1 MKGIGSYLT
10 LAALLLA
17 QGLAT
22 GIASAPARADDDTLI
37 IGAAIS
43 KTGWDAPYDSP
54 VMDGFMVA
62 LDEINKAGGIAGHIK
77 VKVITADN
85 RSDSAQNAIVTQDLI
100 DQGAHLIFATCDSSM
115 VHASA
120 QIIVDAKIPAIST
133 CSSSPTLPITGH
145 GYIFANAVTDNVQGA
160 AQATYAYKAGYR
172 KAYLLQ
178 SHDIEYTMMPSYF
191 AEAFKKLGG
200 SIVGEGNYALGQPD
214 FSAEVTKIK
223 EMNPQP
229 DVIVT
234 SAFEPDFPAF
244 IRQLRGAGVK
254 IPMVVGDGIDSPT
267 TFALGDI
274 VEGVVFTSSGFAEP
288 GSPMAAYQAKYQ
300 AKYGKP
306 PESIMDALGYD
317 LAMIVNAAVT
327 QANSTD
333 PAKIRD
339 ALANLENVQ
348 GATAVISY
356 KGGNGTP
363 TRPVA
368 VIRIHDGKRVLVS
381 RESPDPSIVPA
392 PRLDPK
398 G

>member
-1 MKGIGSYLT
+1 M
-10 LAALLLA
+10 AALLAANVAAGPA
-17 QGLAT
+17 QAQDKLV
-22 GIASAPARADDDTLI
+22 
-37 IGAAIS
+37 IGAAIA
-43 KTGWDAPYDSP
+43 KTGWNAPYDSP
-54 VMDGFMVA
+54 VMDGFAVA
-62 LDEINKAGGIAGHIK
+62 LDEFNKAGGIAGKFK
-77 VKVITADN
+77 VEVITADN
-85 RSDSAQNAIVTQDLI
+85 RSDNAQNAIATQDLI
-100 DQGAHLIFATCDSSM
+100 DQGAQLLFATCDSSM
-115 VHASA
+115 VHAAA

-160 AQATYAYKAGYR
+160 AQATYAYESGYR

-178 SHDIEYTMMPSYF
+178 SKDIEYTLMPSYF
-191 AEAFKKLGG
+191 ADAFKKLGG
-200 SIVGEGNYALGQPD
+200 EVVGEGKYALGQPD

-223 EMNPQP
+223 QMNPQP

-288 GSPMAAYQAKYQ
+288 GSPMAAYQEKYQ

-317 LAMIVNAAVT
+317 LAKIVEAAVT
-327 QANSTD
+327 AADSTD
-333 PAKIRD
+333 PQKVRD
-339 ALANLENVQ
+339 ALADLQDVQ
-348 GATAVISY
+348 GATATISY

-363 TRPVA
+363 ARPVA
-368 VIRIHDGKRVLVS
+368 VIRIEGGKRVLVS
-381 RESPDPSIVPA
+381 RKSPDPAIVPE
-392 PRLDPK
+392 PRLQ
-398 G
+398 

>member
-1 MKGIGSYLT
+1 L
-10 LAALLLA
+10 LAANVAASPAEA
-17 QGLAT
+17 QDKLV
-22 GIASAPARADDDTLI
+22 
-37 IGAAIS
+37 IGAAIA
-43 KTGWDAPYDSP
+43 KTGWNAPYDSP
-54 VMDGFMVA
+54 VMDGFAVA
-62 LDEINKAGGIAGHIK
+62 LDEFNQAGGIAGKFK
-77 VKVITADN
+77 VEVITADN
-85 RSDSAQNAIVTQDLI
+85 RSDNAQNAIATQDLI
-100 DQGAHLIFATCDSSM
+100 DQGAQLLFATCDSSM
-115 VHASA
+115 VHAAA

-160 AQATYAYKAGYR
+160 AQATYAYETGYR

-178 SHDIEYTMMPSYF
+178 SPDIEYTLMPSYF
-191 AEAFKKLGG
+191 ADAFKKLGG
-200 SIVGEGNYALGQPD
+200 DVVGEGTYALGQPD

-223 EMNPQP
+223 QMNPQP

-244 IRQLRGAGVK
+244 IRQLRGAGVQ

-288 GSPMAAYQAKYQ
+288 GSPMAAYQDKYQ

-317 LAMIVNAAVT
+317 LAKIVEAAVT
-327 QANSTD
+327 AADSTD
-333 PAKIRD
+333 PQKVRD
-339 ALANLENVQ
+339 ALADLQDVQ
-348 GATAVISY
+348 GATATISY

-368 VIRIHDGKRVLVS
+368 VIRIEGGKRVLVS
-381 RESPDPSIVPA
+381 RKSPDPAIVPE
-392 PRLDPK
+392 PRLQ
-398 G
+398 

>member
-1 MKGIGSYLT
+1 MKGNRRYIAPSLA
-10 LAALLLA
+10 LAAALLTAGVL
-17 QGLAT
+17 
-22 GIASAPARADDDTLI
+22 SAPARADDDTLV

-54 VMDGFMVA
+54 VMDGFMVG

-85 RSDSAQNAIVTQDLI
+85 RFDNAQNAIVTQDLI

-120 QIIVDAKIPAIST
+120 QILVDAKIPAIST

-172 KAYLLQ
+172 KAFLLQ
-178 SHDIEYTMMPSYF
+178 SHDIEYTMMPAYF
-191 AEAFKKLGG
+191 ADAFKKLGG
-200 SIVGEGNYALGQPD
+200 TIVGEGDYALGQPD
-214 FSAEVTKIK
+214 FSAIVTKIK

-267 TFALGDI
+267 TFALGDT

-288 GSPMAAYQAKYQ
+288 GNPMAAYQAKYQ
-300 AKYGKP
+300 AKYGKA

-317 LAMIVNAAVT
+317 LAMIVNAAVSK
-327 QANSTD
+327 ANSTD
-333 PAKIRD
+333 PQKIRD
-339 ALANLENVQ
+339 ALADLTGVQ

-368 VIRIHDGKRVLVS
+368 IIRIHDGKRELVS
-381 RESPDPSIVPA
+381 RESPDPAIVPA

>member
-1 MKGIGSYLT
+1 MKGNRRHLAPSLA
-10 LAALLLA
+10 LAAALLTAGVLA
-17 QGLAT
+17 
-22 GIASAPARADDDTLI
+22 APARADDDTLV

-54 VMDGFMVA
+54 VMDGFMVG

-172 KAYLLQ
+172 KAFLLQ
-178 SHDIEYTMMPSYF
+178 SHDIEYTMMPAYF

-200 SIVGEGNYALGQPD
+200 TVVGEGDYALGQPD
-214 FSAEVTKIK
+214 FSAIVTKIK

-317 LAMIVNAAVT
+317 LAMIVNAAVSK
-327 QANSTD
+327 ANSTD
-333 PAKIRD
+333 PQKIRD
-339 ALANLENVQ
+339 ALADLTGVQ

-368 VIRIHDGKRVLVS
+368 VIRIHDGKRELVS
-381 RESPDPSIVPA
+381 RESPDPAIVPA